1 VPDDDYYAGHWTD
14 GGDSTKTE
22 PKKDDEQGDK

>member
-1 VPDDDYYAGHWTD
+1 MPDEDDYYAGHWTD

-22 PKKDDEQGDK
+22 ATEPDDK